1 MHHERMDI
9 VAIALAVVTFAVLL
23 ALIYGIDRI

>member
-1 MHHERMDI
+1 MDI

-23 ALIYGIDRI
+23 ALINGIDRI